1 MDINTKELAEIK
13 SQVSVVQQQANSL
26 SVNNQQEADE
36 ATALLK
42 SVKEAEKFLISRKE
56 EITKPIMKG
65 LSAIRDV
72 FKPMELNIADA
83 TKTIKA
89 KILAWTIEEQDKK
102 DKEQAR
108 IAARVE
114 RGTMRDDTAANKLA
128 EIKEA
133 SPKSNIRTL
142 KKVRIVDEFA
152 VPREYLTVD
161 MIKVTQAVLKDN
173 ITIPGVEMYEE
184 KGIIAR

>member
-13 SQVSVVQQQANSL
+13 SQVSIVQQQANSL

-42 SVKEAEKFLISRKE
+42 NVKQAEKFLTEKKE
-56 EITKPIMKG
+56 EITKPLMKS
-65 LSAIRDV
+65 LSAVRDL
-72 FKPMELNIADA
+72 FKPLELNIADA

-114 RGTMRDDTAANKLA
+114 KGTMRADTAAAKLENISKDA
-128 EIKEA
+128 
-133 SPKSNIRTL
+133 PKSNVRTL
-142 KKVRIVDEFA
+142 KKVRIVDETA
-152 VPREYLTVD
+152 IPREWLVPN
-161 MIKVTQAVLKDN
+161 MIAITQAVLKDN
-173 ITIPGVEMYEE
+173 ITIPGVEIYEE
-184 KGIIAR
+184 KSITAR